1 MELNYLNII
10 QDEGTMDFFKM
21 EDDLKKYLSIVKNNI
36 TMDII
41 FENFKEEREE
51 VQDALLNTFG
61 DYHKLE
67 KWKQEQYSGI
77 YNLLNIINLIK
88 NGLMKDAETNNAI
101 DFLLKNF
108 NSCNIIYKPFIPNEG
123 VIENG

>member
-10 QDEGTMDFFKM
+10 EDEGNMDFLKM
-21 EDDLKKYLSIVKNNI
+21 EEDLKKYINVVKNNI

-41 FENFKEEREE
+41 FENFKYETEK
-51 VQDALLNTFG
+51 VQDGLLHTFG

-88 NGLMKDAETNNAI
+88 NGLMKDTEVNNAI
-101 DFLLKNF
+101 DFLLGNF
-108 NSCNIIYKPFIPNEG
+108 NSCNVVYKPFIQNTK
-123 VIENG
+123 VENV